1 MSVRSISLT
10 LLALALASTA
20 CQQPAQEAAPLSDED
35 ISAIKSISLT
45 WAQSMLDCDLDAA
58 AALYTEDAVRIEADE
73 GPALQGRGAIRASLS
88 EEFCDVL
95 IDFTVQNMRVEGHGD
110 LAYAWDTFTITAV
123 VEGDTITANGNWLG
137 VVRRQADGSWRVKID
152 TPSLETP
159 WPSSET

>member
-1 MSVRSISLT
+1 MKARSM
-10 LLALALASTA
+10 LLAALAFTFAGTS
-20 CQQPAQEAAPLSDED
+20 CQPPPQEAAPLSDED

-58 AALYTEDAVRIEADE
+58 AALYAEDAVRIEADE

-88 EEFCDVL
+88 EEFCDIL

-110 LAYAWDTFTITAV
+110 LAYAWDTFTITAL

-137 VVRRQADGSWRVKID
+137 VVRRQADGSWKIEID

>member
-1 MSVRSISLT
+1 MVVAKRKKKTGHGGHRLGAGRPRLMRDSRPIT
-10 LLALALASTA
+10 
-20 CQQPAQEAAPLSDED
+20 
-35 ISAIKSISLT
+35 
-45 WAQSMLDCDLDAA
+45 
-58 AALYTEDAVRIEADE
+58 VRIEADE

-137 VVRRQADGSWRVKID
+137 VVRRQADGSWKVKID